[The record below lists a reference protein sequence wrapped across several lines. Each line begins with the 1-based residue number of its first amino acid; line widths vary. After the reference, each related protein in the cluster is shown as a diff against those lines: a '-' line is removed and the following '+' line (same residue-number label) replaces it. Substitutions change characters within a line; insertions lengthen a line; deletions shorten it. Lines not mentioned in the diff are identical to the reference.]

1 MRCRA
6 RMTTRLR
13 RCTASIRR
21 GRTWRGRS
29 DRWSEFTRSKGEGTM
44 SIEIEVG
51 LENATKAPKVTEEL
65 SLEAPAPK
73 GFANPNVRRALL
85 LGGTVLLA
93 AVVGLLSYYHNRES
107 TDDAQVD
114 GHITPMASKVYGR
127 VAQVLVEDNQPV
139 KAGQVL
145 VKIDPRDYQ
154 AALDQAKASLMLAE
168 SEARSAGVDVPRT
181 RENVASGNSSAD
193 AQLLGAQ
200 ADLAKAQS
208 TYEQAQTADLAWAQD
223 NVDKSR
229 ANAELAK
236 ADLARYL
243 PLMEKGEISK
253 QQYDAAKANADANAS
268 ALKADQEKLAQAHRN
283 VDVTKAQLDAAKARV
298 EQARAGVASALADVK
313 QVGMKTADA
322 QAKLAKVEQAR
333 ALLEAAQLNLSYTE
347 ITAPIDGVATH
358 KQVETGQ
365 IVQAGQGLLVVVPL
379 QDVWVTANFKE
390 TQLRNMRAGQK
401 AEVKVDTYGKTFSGR
416 VDSIAGATG
425 SVLSLLPP
433 ENATGNY
440 VKVVQRIPVKIV
452 LDPIPSEK
460 AVLRPGM
467 NVDATVI
474 TN

>member
-1 MRCRA
+1 
-6 RMTTRLR
+6 
-13 RCTASIRR
+13 
-21 GRTWRGRS
+21 
-29 DRWSEFTRSKGEGTM
+29 M

-51 LENATKAPKVTEEL
+51 LENASKAPRFTEEDL
-65 SLEAPAPK
+65 RLEEEPK
-73 GFANPNVRRALL
+73 GLANPKIRRLL
-85 LGGTVLLA
+85 LGGGAVVLA
-93 AVVGLLSYYHNRES
+93 AIVGLFIYFHNRET

-127 VAQVLVEDNQPV
+127 VQQVLVDDNQAV

-154 AALDQAKASLMLAE
+154 AALDQAKAALALAE
-168 SEARSAGVDVPRT
+168 SEARSAGVDVPKT
-181 RENVASGNSSAD
+181 REDVASGNSNAD
-193 AQLLGAQ
+193 AQLTGAQ
-200 ADLAKAQS
+200 ADIAKAQA
-208 TYEQAQTADLAWAQD
+208 TYEQSQTADLAYAQA
-223 NVDKSR
+223 NVEKSQ

-253 QQYDAAKANADANAS
+253 QQYDAAKANADASAS
-268 ALKADQEKLAQAHRN
+268 ALQADLQKQAQAQRN
-283 VDVTKAQLDAAKARV
+283 VAVAKAQLDAAKARAD
-298 EQARAGVASALADVK
+298 QARAGVASARADVK
-313 QVGMKTADA
+313 QVSMKAADA

-333 ALLEAAQLNLSYTE
+333 AQLEAAQLNLSYTE
-347 ITAPIDGVATH
+347 ITAPVDGLATH
-358 KQVETGQ
+358 KQVEPGQ

-379 QDVWVTANFKE
+379 QNVWVTANFKE
-390 TQLRNMRAGQK
+390 TQLKKMKPGQK

>member
-1 MRCRA
+1 IRWPA
-6 RMTTRLR
+6 RTITRLR

-21 GRTWRGRS
+21 ARTWRGRWGKWK
-29 DRWSEFTRSKGEGTM
+29 RFTRSECEATM
-44 SIEIEVG
+44 SVEIEVG
-51 LENATKAPKVTEEL
+51 LENATKVPRVTEDLLLEETPKGLANPKV
-65 SLEAPAPK
+65 
-73 GFANPNVRRALL
+73 RRLL
-85 LGGTVLLA
+85 VAGGAFVA
-93 AVVGLLSYYHNRES
+93 AAIAGLFFYYHNRET

-127 VAQVLVEDNQPV
+127 VAQVLVEDNQAV

-154 AALDQAKASLMLAE
+154 AALDQAKASLALAE
-168 SEARSAGVDVPRT
+168 SEAQSAGVDVPRT
-181 RENVASGNSSAD
+181 RENVASGNSNAD
-193 AQLLGAQ
+193 AQLLGSQ
-200 ADLAKAQS
+200 
-208 TYEQAQTADLAWAQD
+208 
-223 NVDKSR
+223 
-229 ANAELAK
+229 

-253 QQYDAAKANADANAS
+253 QQYDAAKANADASAS
-268 ALKADQEKLAQAHRN
+268 ALKADQEKLAQARRN

-298 EQARAGVASALADVK
+298 EQGRAGVASAHADVK
-313 QVGMKTADA
+313 QVSMKAADA
-322 QAKLAKVEQAR
+322 QAKLAKVEQSR
-333 ALLEAAQLNLSYTE
+333 AQLDAAELNLSYTE
-347 ITAPIDGVATH
+347 ITAPVDGVATH

-379 QDVWVTANFKE
+379 QNVWVTANFKE
-390 TQLRNMRAGQK
+390 TQLKNMKAGQR
-401 AEVKVDTYGKTFSGR
+401 AEVKVDTYGKTFSGH

-425 SVLSLLPP
+425 AVLSLLPP

-452 LDPIPSEK
+452 LEPIPAEK

>member
-1 MRCRA
+1 
-6 RMTTRLR
+6 
-13 RCTASIRR
+13 
-21 GRTWRGRS
+21 
-29 DRWSEFTRSKGEGTM
+29 M

-51 LENATKAPKVTEEL
+51 LENATKVPQATEEL
-65 SLEAPAPK
+65 PLEEVPK
-73 GFANPNVRRALL
+73 GVANPKVRRV
-85 LGGTVLLA
+85 LGAAGAVLLA
-93 AVVGLLSYYHNRES
+93 ALVGLFVYYHDRES

-127 VAQVLVEDNQPV
+127 VAQVLVDDNEAV

-154 AALDQAKASLMLAE
+154 AALDQAKAALLLAE

-193 AQLLGAQ
+193 AQLMQ
-200 ADLAKAQS
+200 ALADVARAQS
-208 TYEQAQTADLAWAQD
+208 TYEQAQTADLAWAQA
-223 NVDKSR
+223 NIEKSR

-253 QQYDAAKANADANAS
+253 QQYDAAKANADATAS
-268 ALKADQEKLAQAHRN
+268 ALRADQEKLAQAQRN
-283 VDVTKAQLDAAKARV
+283 VDVSRAQLDAAKAHV
-298 EQARAGVASALADVK
+298 EDAKAGVSTAHANVK
-313 QVGMKTADA
+313 QVSMKAADA
-322 QAKLAKVEQAR
+322 QAKIAKVEQAR
-333 ALLEAAQLNLSYTE
+333 AALEAAQLNLSYTD
-347 ITAPIDGVATH
+347 ITAPVDGVSTH
-358 KQVETGQ
+358 KQVEPGQ

-379 QDVWVTANFKE
+379 QNVWVTANFKE
-390 TQLRNMRAGQK
+390 TQLKNMKPGQK
-401 AEVKVDTYGKTFSGR
+401 AEVRVDTYGKTFSGH

-425 SVLSLLPP
+425 SLLSLLPP
-433 ENATGNY
+433 ENATGNF

-452 LDPIPSEK
+452 LDPIPAEK

-467 NVDATVI
+467 NVDATVL

>member
-1 MRCRA
+1 
-6 RMTTRLR
+6 
-13 RCTASIRR
+13 
-21 GRTWRGRS
+21 
-29 DRWSEFTRSKGEGTM
+29 M
-44 SIEIEVG
+44 SVEIEVG
-51 LENATKAPKVTEEL
+51 FENATKVPRVPEEL
-65 SLEAPAPK
+65 SLEEPPK
-73 GFANPNVRRALL
+73 GLANPKVRRLL
-85 LGGTVLLA
+85 IGGG
-93 AVVGLLSYYHNRES
+93 AVVILGITGLFAYYHNRET

-127 VAQVLVEDNQPV
+127 VAQVLVDDNQAV

-154 AALDQAKASLMLAE
+154 AALDQAKASLALAE

-200 ADLAKAQS
+200 ADSARAQA
-208 TYEQAQTADLAWAQD
+208 TYEQAQTADLAWARA
-223 NVDKSR
+223 NVEKSR

-253 QQYDAAKANADANAS
+253 QQYDAAKANADATAS
-268 ALKADQEKLAQAHRN
+268 ALKADQERLAQAQRN

-298 EQARAGVASALADVK
+298 EQAHAGVAAAHADIK
-313 QVGMKTADA
+313 QVSMRAADA
-322 QAKLAKVEQAR
+322 QAKIAKVEQAR
-333 ALLEAAQLNLSYTE
+333 AAVEAAELNLSYTE
-347 ITAPIDGVATH
+347 ITAPVDGVATH
-358 KQVETGQ
+358 KQVEPGQ

-379 QDVWVTANFKE
+379 QSVWVTANFKE
-390 TQLRNMRAGQK
+390 TQLKNMKPGQK
-401 AEVKVDTYGKTFSGR
+401 AEVKVDTYGKTFSGH

-425 SVLSLLPP
+425 AVLSLLPP